1 MPEVQDPPRIRSC
14 GFSGATCRTKLL
26 PHSVFR
32 TREHPQSSG
41 GARGGKARLESDH
54 AVFRR
59 FRAGQIYCRT
69 PYSAQGNI
77 HRAVGVPEVQD
88 LPRIGFCGFLRR
100 NAPNKAS
107 AALRISH
114 KGTSTEQQ
122 ECPRCKTRLESNYA
136 VFQAQCAEQSF
147 CRAPYSAQGNIH
159 RAAGVLE
166 GARPASNQIMQFF
179 RRNAPNKA
187 FAALRIPHKGTS
199 TEQRGCSRG
208 QGPPRIEFC
217 GFIRRN
223 VPDKTAPELLAPGR
237 PRSYGNGGC
246 NTHMTARC

>member
-1 MPEVQDPPRIRSC
+1 MRFLDAFAPGKSIAALRI
-14 GFSGATCRTKLL
+14 
-26 PHSVFR
+26 PHKGTSTEQRGVLD
-32 TREHPQSSG
+32 
-41 GARGGKARLESDH
+41 GARPASNQIMRF
-54 AVFRR
+54 FRR
-59 FRAGQIYCRT
+59 
-69 PYSAQGNI
+69 N
-77 HRAVGVPEVQD
+77 V
-88 LPRIGFCGFLRR
+88 
-100 NAPNKAS
+100 PNKAS
-107 AALRISH
+107 AALRIPH
-114 KGTSTEQQ
+114 KGTSTEQR
-122 ECPRCKTRLESNYA
+122 ECPRCKARLESDHA

-217 GFIRRN
+217 GFLRHS
-223 VPDKTAPELLAPGR
+223 PEKTAPELLAPGR

>member
-1 MPEVQDPPRIRSC
+1 MQDPPRIRSC

-41 GARGGKARLESDH
+41 SARGARPASNWIL
-54 AVFRR
+54 R
-59 FRAGQIYCRT
+59 FS
-69 PYSAQGNI
+69 P
-77 HRAVGVPEVQD
+77 
-88 LPRIGFCGFLRR
+88 
-100 NAPNKAS
+100 
-107 AALRISH
+107 
-114 KGTSTEQQ
+114 
-122 ECPRCKTRLESNYA
+122 
-136 VFQAQCAEQSF
+136 AQCAEQSF
-147 CRAPYSAQGNIH
+147 CRAPYFTQGNIH
-159 RAAGVLE
+159 RAAGVPKVQDPPRIKLYGFS
-166 GARPASNQIMQFF
+166 GAM
-179 RRNAPNKA
+179 RRTKLLPRSV
-187 FAALRIPHKGTS
+187 FHRKGTS

-246 NTHMTARC
+246 NTHRTARC

>member
-1 MPEVQDPPRIRSC
+1 MTEGR
-14 GFSGATCRTKLL
+14 
-26 PHSVFR
+26 
-32 TREHPQSSG
+32 
-41 GARGGKARLESDH
+41 GARGGKTRLESDH

-59 FRAGQIYCRT
+59 FRAGRIYCRT

-77 HRAVGVPEVQD
+77 HRAAGVLDGARPASNQIM
-88 LPRIGFCGFLRR
+88 RFFRR
-100 NAPNKAS
+100 NVPNKAS
-107 AALRISH
+107 AALRIPH
-114 KGTSTEQQ
+114 KGTSTEQR
-122 ECPRCKTRLESNYA
+122 ECPRCKARLESDHA

-208 QGPPRIEFC
+208 QGPTRIGFC
-217 GFIRRN
+217 GFSGALCRT
-223 VPDKTAPELLAPGR
+223 KLL
-237 PRSYGNGGC
+237 PRSVFHTREHPQSSGG
-246 NTHMTARC
+246 ARGGKARLELDSAVFQALCA

>member
-147 CRAPYSAQGNIH
+147 YRAPYFTAREHPQSSG
-159 RAAGVLE
+159 
-166 GARPASNQIMQFF
+166 GARGG
-179 RRNAPNKA
+179 KA
-187 FAALRIPHKGTS
+187 RL
-199 TEQRGCSRG
+199 
-208 QGPPRIEFC
+208 
-217 GFIRRN
+217 
-223 VPDKTAPELLAPGR
+223 ELNSAVLSGAMCR
-237 PRSYGNGGC
+237 KKLLPRSVFRTREHPQSSGG
-246 NTHMTARC
+246 ARGGKARLELDYAVFQAQSA